1 MNRTRRSWAWV
12 RVVGLG
18 LALSAPTRGQAQEA
32 PSVAPTGAPSDAAAP
47 SSAPPA
53 EFQAKGR
60 TLRFLDGQVDIGT
73 NAQAALP
80 PGYRYLGGADARFL
94 VEEVWG
100 NLPDPGVIGAIVP
113 CVNDEPDDT
122 WAVVVSYNDDGHV
135 EDDDAA
141 DMDYAELLAD
151 MQSGEAEVNAERKKR
166 QLPTLNLVGWADTP
180 SYDAATHRL
189 HWSKKLAVEGES
201 QHTINYDI
209 RVLGRTG
216 TLELSAIGLES
227 DLPKL
232 QAGMNQLLGVVEFK
246 DGHRYDQFDDSVDK
260 VAAYGIGGLI
270 AGKMAMKVGLF
281 AKLALVF
288 AKFGKVIVIGL
299 IGLGALLVRVFKR
312 KDVA

>member
-1 MNRTRRSWAWV
+1 MKRSRTSWAWV

-18 LALSAPTRGQAQEA
+18 LALSAPARGQAQEA

-60 TLRFLDGQVDIGT
+60 TLRFLDGQVDIGS

-80 PGYRYLGGADARFL
+80 AGYRYLGGADARFV

-113 CVNDEPDDT
+113 FVNDEPDDT
-122 WAVVVSYNDDGHV
+122 WAVVVSYNDDGYV
-135 EDDDAA
+135 DDEDAA

-166 QLPTLNLVGWADTP
+166 GLPTLNLVGWADTP
-180 SYDAATHRL
+180 NYDAASHRL

-209 RVLGRTG
+209 RVLGRSG

>member
-1 MNRTRRSWAWV
+1 V
-12 RVVGLG
+12 CLG
-18 LALSAPTRGQAQEA
+18 LALQGPATVSAQEA
-32 PSVAPTGAPSDAAAP
+32 PSVAPTGAPGDASAP
-47 SSAPPA
+47 SPAQSA

-60 TLRFLDGQVDIGT
+60 TLRFLDGQIDIGS
-73 NAQAALP
+73 NAHAALP
-80 PGYRYLGGADARFL
+80 TGYRYLGGADARFL

-100 NLPDPGVIGAIVP
+100 NLPDPGVVGAIVP
-113 CVNDEPDDT
+113 FVNDEPDDT

-151 MQSGEAEVNAERKKR
+151 MQSSEAEVNAERKKR

-180 SYDAATHRL
+180 SYDAASHRL
-189 HWSKKLAVEGES
+189 HWSKKLAVEGEP

-246 DGHRYDQFDDSVDK
+246 DGHRYHQFDDSVDK

-299 IGLGALLVRVFKR
+299 IGLGAMLARVFKR